1 MLIEL
6 PKYIPAL
13 TLALGFA
20 TLLFAYVRWEIDRRL
35 KTQLATV
42 LIAPHLETLSRQ
54 CFSVSIDDG
63 TWNDPEHPDHPH
75 GRGQNHNEA
84 MVNAPDIP
92 KFETFKDVSMI
103 GLRKLDRLM
112 SLRTIQI
119 SIESRLSATSRHDH
133 PDYKDYFYERRLFY
147 GALGLISAEL
157 ALKLRLSVRSKG
169 MRDTV
174 ANEREKLRK
183 TLDDLADKA
192 AHPEAWKDIYPRF
205 CLYDETLYWPK
216 AFKPFAPK
224 TP

>member
-42 LIAPHLETLSRQ
+42 LIATHLETLSRQ

-174 ANEREKLRK
+174 ADERANLR
-183 TLDDLADKA
+183 TQLDSLAKKA
-192 AHPEAWKDIYPRF
+192 DNPETWGSTYPRI